1 MPLILAAIMVALYGI
16 ILIGFAGPMQRGEL
30 PPDRTVGLR
39 TAATLSDPAVWYAA
53 HAASGRDFAYF
64 GVVLIAAA
72 AVLPWLLGRTALPVF
87 LVLVLGGSLLVGGLG
102 AARASWLAAAP
113 NRTPPAPSKPLS
125 KRDDP

>member
-16 ILIGFAGPMQRGEL
+16 VLIGLAGPMRRGEL

-53 HAASGRDFAYF
+53 HAASGRDVTYF

-72 AVLPWLLGRTALPVF
+72 ALLPWFLGRTALPML
-87 LVLVLGGSLLVGGLG
+87 LVLVIGGSLLVGGIG
-102 AARASWLAAAP
+102 AARASWLAAAA
-113 NRTPPAPSKPLS
+113 NRTPPAPV